1 MSRIINNAALR
12 FLIDADDVLYITN
25 QTALNVI
32 NAEHNTN
39 FTVQDIKKWGKTGTL
54 VDERLKLY
62 ASPDFMRNLPIY
74 PGATDF
80 IEKLQQI
87 GEVFITTSV
96 EPQCI
101 SARAESLGVNFP
113 TVPHSHYLFVTRKD
127 VVEGDVL
134 LDDGA
139 HNISASK
146 VKYPVLFRRPWN
158 RHLTGAMAVNNYDDF
173 LHFAW
178 QLGERPKPIDL
189 NCGGCICLV
198 GPSCSNKGRIADE
211 LCSEEKFVRPLT
223 FTTRPQRS
231 LDNGY
236 KYVSEKE
243 FIELDNRGLFIEKTV
258 YGEAM
263 YGTPIKDIDDIVA
276 SGNIAVLPIDICGAI
291 SLRNRY
297 GIDKCLLVFCER
309 EKEAILYDL
318 LSEDEID
325 IATKVNLISSIDREI
340 QNIGLCNISIN
351 AEDTPETIKNDILS
365 VFKPVV

>member
-1 MSRIINNAALR
+1 MLRIINNTALR
-12 FLIDADDVLYITN
+12 FLVDADDVLYITN

-113 TVPHSHYLFVTRKD
+113 TVSHSHYLFVTRKD

-189 NCGGCICLV
+189 NRGGCICLV
-198 GPSCSNKGRIADE
+198 GPSCSYKGRIADE

-365 VFKPVV
+365 VFKPVI